1 MDAISAD
8 YLNGIVNF
16 SQSNTGKIDWSQYYT
31 GKIDLSQYYTGPCL
45 DFSSTSSDTLHNDWH
60 FVQEYRYISGV
71 PSINSEYYAT
81 YLGRPVFVSVQQ
93 QDDVVVN
100 KEELEKLI

>member
-8 YLNGIVNF
+8 YLNGIVN
-16 SQSNTGKIDWSQYYT
+16 
-31 GKIDLSQYYTGPCL
+31 LSQYYTGTIDLSQYSTGPYL
-45 DFSSTSSDTLHNDWH
+45 DFRSTSSATL
-60 FVQEYRYISGV
+60 F
-71 PSINSEYYAT
+71 NSEYYAT

-93 QDDVVVN
+93 QDDVVID